1 MSTAGPLLVL
11 VAVLAAALAAALAMP
26 ARRPALPH
34 GDRGSADDAD
44 QPSSRLTIPWPRVL
58 PTVAVGLGVVMMLTG
73 PLGWVAAPVAAA
85 VCWRVT
91 GRLEPPAV
99 RRRRERLVAGVPHVV
114 DLMSACLTAGLSP
127 GAALEQVASAVEDP
141 MAEELAALSS
151 RLRLGVDPSTA
162 WRDLARHPQLGGVG
176 RAVSRAVDSGAS
188 VAEAML
194 RLSED
199 LRREARTGMETR
211 ARAVGVRAAI
221 PLGLCLLPAFVLIGV
236 VPLVAGSV
244 SVLVGP

>member
-1 MSTAGPLLVL
+1 MSTAAPLLVL
-11 VAVLAAALAAALAMP
+11 VAVLAAAVAAALAVP
-26 ARRPALPH
+26 APRPGLPH
-34 GDRGSADDAD
+34 GEAGPADDD
-44 QPSSRLTIPWPRVL
+44 DPVNRPSVPWMRVL
-58 PTVAVGLGVVMMLTG
+58 PTAAVGLGAALMLTG
-73 PLGWVAAPVAAA
+73 PPGWVAAPVAAA
-85 VCWRVT
+85 FCWRVT

-114 DLMSACLTAGLSP
+114 DLMSACLAAGLSP
-127 GAALEQVASAVEDP
+127 GAALEQVATAVEDP
-141 MAEELAALSS
+141 MAEELTAVSS

-162 WRDLARHPQLGGVG
+162 WRDLARHPQLGGIG

-199 LRREARTGMETR
+199 LRREARTGIETR

-244 SVLVGP
+244 GVLVGP